1 MVGYNGIVTKG
12 NHMRSNLARRVLA
25 ALCGMAFIATTTA
38 CGDNT
43 DPANRPVANASSISG
58 SFAGAGA
65 SSQQTAV
72 EAWVAGYQK
81 TNPDARISY
90 NPSGSGAGVATFLTG
105 ATVWAASDKPLDAK
119 QVKESTSVCAGESAF
134 DVPVYISP
142 LAIVFNL
149 QGVSDA
155 GKHINMDAATIAKV
169 FDGRI
174 TRWNDAAL
182 TAQNPGLSLPDLP
195 ITVVHRSDKSGTTLN
210 FLEYIKAAAPAD
222 WPYEL
227 SENWPND
234 VGQGAKGTSGVIST
248 IDQANGTIGYAD
260 FSQAGG
266 MGTVAVQVGDTPT
279 VISAEAA
286 SKAVADSTLDKSAP
300 GKHRVVLD
308 INHTTRVTGAYP
320 IVLVSYDIACPAY
333 RNENT
338 ARFAKSWLDYITS
351 EEGQRQAMNATGSA
365 PLPANIAKYVRESI
379 DAMEVK

>member
-1 MVGYNGIVTKG
+1 
-12 NHMRSNLARRVLA
+12 MRSNLARRVLA

-119 QVKESTSVCAGESAF
+119 QVEESTSVCAGESAF

-210 FLEYIKAAAPAD
+210 FLEYISSGRAGRLAVRAFG
-222 WPYEL
+222 EL
-227 SENWPND
+227 AQRRRARRQRHL
-234 VGQGAKGTSGVIST
+234 GC
-248 IDQANGTIGYAD
+248 DQHHR
-260 FSQAGG
+260 
-266 MGTVAVQVGDTPT
+266 
-279 VISAEAA
+279 
-286 SKAVADSTLDKSAP
+286 P
-300 GKHRVVLD
+300 G
-308 INHTTRVTGAYP
+308 
-320 IVLVSYDIACPAY
+320 
-333 RNENT
+333 
-338 ARFAKSWLDYITS
+338 
-351 EEGQRQAMNATGSA
+351 
-365 PLPANIAKYVRESI
+365 
-379 DAMEVK
+379 

>member
-1 MVGYNGIVTKG
+1 
-12 NHMRSNLARRVLA
+12 MRSNLARRVLA

-65 SSQQTAV
+65 SSQHTAV

-119 QVKESTSVCAGESAF
+119 QVEESTSVCAGASAF

-174 TRWNDAAL
+174 TRWNDAEL

-286 SKAVADSTLDKSAP
+286 SKAVADSTLDKSVP

-333 RNENT
+333 TDANT
-338 ARFAKSWLDYITS
+338 ARFAKSWLSYVTS
-351 EEGQRQAMNATGSA
+351 EEGQAQAMNATGSA

>member
-1 MVGYNGIVTKG
+1 
-12 NHMRSNLARRVLA
+12 MRSNLARRVLA

-119 QVKESTSVCAGESAF
+119 QVEESTSVCAGESAF

-248 IDQANGTIGYAD
+248 IDQAERHHRLCGLLTRREAWEP
-260 FSQAGG
+260 SRCRWA
-266 MGTVAVQVGDTPT
+266 TPR
-279 VISAEAA
+279 
-286 SKAVADSTLDKSAP
+286 P
-300 GKHRVVLD
+300 
-308 INHTTRVTGAYP
+308 
-320 IVLVSYDIACPAY
+320 
-333 RNENT
+333 
-338 ARFAKSWLDYITS
+338 
-351 EEGQRQAMNATGSA
+351 
-365 PLPANIAKYVRESI
+365 
-379 DAMEVK
+379 